1 MNLSLSL
8 IQSKRFVFIL
18 ALAFWFFLNQNVVW
32 ADNHGYYPYYEQIP
46 PISLQNG
53 MTSPISSSMNMYPGE
68 YRGGQS
74 NSFSPGNQGFSGNDR
89 YQNFGPLPSAPN
101 RFIVKYKNSME
112 SNSLVQGDPIG
123 PIMNPEGKPAEIHQ
137 ISLGDAGLH
146 IVQVPT
152 DSLDTVMTVFQN
164 NPLVDYAE
172 PDYQIS
178 VEPSSTGVQVIT
190 SSAGSTTKKPNDPEY
205 PKLWGLH
212 NTGQSPFNG
221 TPSADIGAEKAWGIT
236 TGSSDIVVA
245 VIDSGVDY
253 THQDLADNIWTN
265 EKEIPENGI
274 DDDGNGYIDDIH
286 GWNFQG
292 ENNSPVDENGHGTHC
307 AGIIG
312 AVGDNNLGCTGV
324 NWHVKIM
331 PLKFMDSTGNGYI
344 SDAISAILYANKM
357 GADVISCSWSGG
369 ENSQALQDAITAS
382 SAVVV
387 CAAGN
392 GGADDDTT
400 AVYPATFSSPNLIT
414 VAASDSN
421 DNLASFSNYGLKTV
435 QIAAPGVEIVST
447 YPGNRYAYMSGTSMA
462 TPYAAGAAALLKAA
476 KPSLTNNQIRDALIS
491 SVDQNSNLSG
501 KISTGGRLDVY
512 LALTGERG
520 TSAGAEKIVTST
532 TPLPASLMNPSVTPT
547 MSATIFLSQPSE
559 PEQTTISVTRV
570 SPSSPVSFPAYSY
583 PDFVVH

>member
-1 MNLSLSL
+1 MNLFLSL
-8 IQSKRFVFIL
+8 PQPKRFVVAL
-18 ALAFWFFLNQNVVW
+18 ALILCLFLNLNMVS
-32 ADNHGYYPYYEQIP
+32 ADNAGYNPYYNQILP
-46 PISLQNG
+46 FSLQNG
-53 MTSPISSSMNMYPGE
+53 MTSPIASSMSMDPGGYKE
-68 YRGGQS
+68 GHS
-74 NSFSPGNQGFSGNDR
+74 DSFSPRSQVFPGNGR
-89 YQNFGPLPSAPN
+89 YQNPGSLPSAPN

-112 SNSLVQGDPIG
+112 SNSLVKRDPIG
-123 PIMNPEGKPAEIHQ
+123 PVMNPQGKPAEIHQ
-137 ISLGDAGLH
+137 TPLGGAGLH

-190 SSAGSTTKKPNDPEY
+190 SSAGSITKKPNDPEY

-221 TPSADIGAEKAWGIT
+221 TPGADISAEEAWGIT

-265 EKEIPENGI
+265 AKEIPANGI
-274 DDDGNGYIDDIH
+274 DDDGNGYLDDVH

-292 ENNSPVDENGHGTHC
+292 ANNSPVDENGHGTHC

-369 ENSQALQDAITAS
+369 ENSQALQNAIAAS

-462 TPYAAGAAALLKAA
+462 TPYVAGAAALLKAA
-476 KPSLTNNQIRDALIS
+476 KSSLTNTQIRDDLIS
-491 SVDQNSNLSG
+491 SVDQNTNLSG

-512 LALTGERG
+512 QALTGERG
-520 TSAGAEKIVTST
+520 TSVDAGNTVKST
-532 TPLPASLMNPSVTPT
+532 TSPPALSMNPSVTPT
-547 MSATIFLSQPSE
+547 MSATIFLSQPSD
-559 PEQTTISVTRV
+559 PEQATMPVTGV
-570 SPSSPVSFPAYSY
+570 SPSLQVSFPSYSY
-583 PDFVVH
+583 PDFIVH